1 MLQEV
6 WEANLAVVF
15 VGTVVD
21 EISDTLGFHH
31 VHPRDRMWDLLE
43 IGGITPKRLITKQE
57 RKALADGQKD
67 GSLSDPVRSMF
78 AEKKTSQ
85 FLKLGIGFAYLN
97 RNVVVPGEKDKAARP
112 SAEDVHRF
120 VERAEQLRP
129 GVLAFVTRVE
139 TFVEVFAGTH
149 PGASEALGAQAV
161 RIANCETW
169 LLGSTS
175 GLLRGEA
182 LTKQEDAFFA
192 LGERLAALKG
202 TPA

>member
-6 WEANLAVVF
+6 WEPDLAVVF

-31 VHPRDRMWDLLE
+31 VHPRDRLWELLE
-43 IGGITPKRLITKQE
+43 VGGITPKRIITKQE
-57 RKALADGQKD
+57 RKALADGHKD

-85 FLKLGIGFAYLN
+85 FLKLGIGFTYLN
-97 RNVVVPGEKDKAARP
+97 RSVVAPGEKDKSASP
-112 SAEDVHRF
+112 SAEDVRRF
-120 VERAEQLRP
+120 VEHAKELKP
-129 GVLAFVTRVE
+129 DVLAFVIRSE
-139 TFVEVFAGTH
+139 TFVELFG
-149 PGASEALGAQAV
+149 GADTGKGLVLGAQSV
-161 RIANCETW
+161 RIGDCETW

-175 GLLRGEA
+175 ALLKGEGLA
-182 LTKQEDAFFA
+182 NQEDAFFA

-202 TPA
+202 TRA